1 MARREPP
8 PILTVPVYLRA
19 VRSLHA
25 LGVREIARGL
35 HVSPSVVRRWLAG
48 TLVPGWRRMKA
59 MTALWGGDA
68 VLLALGAA
76 LQRYCRTTGVA
87 LEDALRLVRS
97 GRAGGRARL
106 RRATGTRDRRQLSLP
121 IAR

>member
-1 MARREPP
+1 M
-8 PILTVPVYLRA
+8 
-19 VRSLHA
+19 
-25 LGVREIARGL
+25 
-35 HVSPSVVRRWLAG
+35 
-48 TLVPGWRRMKA
+48 PGWHRMKA

-76 LQRYCRTTGVA
+76 LQRYCRTTGVS
-87 LEDALRLVRS
+87 LEDAVRLVRS

>member
-1 MARREPP
+1 MCSSSRRPAASRAGGGPGARSMARREPP

-48 TLVPGWRRMKA
+48 TLVRGWHWMKA
-59 MTALWGGDA
+59 MTAVWRGEA
-68 VLLALGAA
+68 VLLARGAA
-76 LQRYCRTTGVA
+76 AHRY
-87 LEDALRLVRS
+87 
-97 GRAGGRARL
+97 
-106 RRATGTRDRRQLSLP
+106 
-121 IAR
+121 